1 MNDQWEIIAPETVL
15 PSQFFDCRIVVVQ
28 PEKRL
33 MLAVLESA
41 IWVLLHRRLGRGR
54 VAEAERWVASDS
66 TDWPFAFINVCQALG
81 LDPGYL
87 RRGLRRH
94 ARLGREVGPPAPLP
108 RHFVF
113 RRIVAGRHRITGR
126 RRA

>member
-1 MNDQWEIIAPETVL
+1 MKDQWEVLAPETVL
-15 PSQFFDCRIVVVQ
+15 PAQFFDCRIVVVQ

-41 IWVLLHRRLGRGR
+41 VWVLLHRHQGRGR
-54 VAEAERWVASDS
+54 IAEAERWVASTA
-66 TDWPFAFINVCQALG
+66 TDWPFAFLNVCQALG
-81 LDPGYL
+81 LDPDYV
-87 RRGLRRH
+87 RAGLARH
-94 ARLGREVGPPAPLP
+94 ARLGRDVGATPPRP

-113 RRIVAGRHRITGR
+113 RRIVAGRQRITGR

>member
-1 MNDQWEIIAPETVL
+1 MNDQWEGIAPETIL
-15 PSQFFDCRIVVVQ
+15 PSQLFECRIEVIQ

-41 IWVLLHRRLGRGR
+41 VWVLLHPGQGRGR
-54 VAEAERWVASDS
+54 VTEAERWVASNA
-66 TDWPFAFINVCQALG
+66 TDWPFAFVNVCQALG
-81 LDPGYL
+81 LDPAYI
-87 RRGLRRH
+87 RAGLRRH
-94 ARLGREVGPPAPLP
+94 AQRGRQMGPASTPA

-113 RRIVAGRHRITGR
+113 RRIVVGRQRITGR

>member
-1 MNDQWEIIAPETVL
+1 MNDQWEVVAPETVL
-15 PSQFFDCRIVVVQ
+15 PSQFFECRIVVVQ

-41 IWVLLHRRLGRGR
+41 VWVLLHRRHGRGR
-54 VAEAERWVASDS
+54 VAEAERWVSSNAI
-66 TDWPFAFINVCQALG
+66 DWPFTFLNVCQALG
-81 LDPGYL
+81 LDPGCI
-87 RRGLRRH
+87 RAGLRRH
-94 ARLGREVGPPAPLP
+94 ARLGHEMGPTPSRP

-113 RRIVAGRHRITGR
+113 RRIVAGRQRITGR